1 MITCSSAASNG
12 VNRDIAENQRK
23 HLNAIRAKIE
33 EKADGQKDTHNGIQE
48 QIKMERLLRF
58 RKGCG
63 VRAEQ
68 GCFSLAGSN
77 RSTPFVF
84 YAASCTRK
92 QKRNRT
98 PEQTGA
104 AEYTR
109 CPTVSAFG
117 APGKGVTCCF
127 FPQYLSCLIPTPCSN
142 RKFRTRYLRQN
153 HCVPPDLCFTLDSN
167 VRVLLFLRRNPVI
180 WPHSNAFV
188 LVPRHEYSATALSCL
203 LNFLYFSRFGMELQI
218 FS

>member
-1 MITCSSAASNG
+1 MEFSGSASLLQQVRAAEMITCSSAAPNG

-23 HLNAIRAKIE
+23 HLKAIRAKIE
-33 EKADGQKDTHNGIQE
+33 EKADGQKNAHNGIQK

-68 GCFSLAGSN
+68 GCFPLAGSN

-84 YAASCTRK
+84 YAAPCTRK
-92 QKRNRT
+92 QKRNST
-98 PEQTGA
+98 PEQAGA

-109 CPTVSAFG
+109 YPTVSAFG
-117 APGKGVTCCF
+117 APGKGVTRCF

-142 RKFRTRYLRQN
+142 RKFRTRYLSQN
-153 HCVPPDLCFTLDSN
+153 HCVPPRS
-167 VRVLLFLRRNPVI
+167 LFHLRLRRSCFAFSAAQS
-180 WPHSNAFV
+180 SNLAALERV
-188 LVPRHEYSATALSCL
+188 CSCSAP
-203 LNFLYFSRFGMELQI
+203 
-218 FS
+218 

>member
-1 MITCSSAASNG
+1 MITCSSAAPNG

-23 HLNAIRAKIE
+23 HLKAIRAKIE
-33 EKADGQKDTHNGIQE
+33 EKADGQKDAHNGIQK

-68 GCFSLAGSN
+68 GCFPLAGSN

-92 QKRNRT
+92 QKRNST
-98 PEQTGA
+98 PEQAGA

-109 CPTVSAFG
+109 YPTVSAFG
-117 APGKGVTCCF
+117 APGKGVTRCF

-142 RKFRTRYLRQN
+142 RKFRTRTSVRIIAFR
-153 HCVPPDLCFTLDSN
+153 PDLCFTLDSD
-167 VRVLLFLRRNPVI
+167 VLVLLFLRRNPVI

-203 LNFLYFSRFGMELQI
+203 LNFLYFSRFGVELQI

>member
-1 MITCSSAASNG
+1 
-12 VNRDIAENQRK
+12 
-23 HLNAIRAKIE
+23 
-33 EKADGQKDTHNGIQE
+33 
-48 QIKMERLLRF
+48 MERLLRF

-92 QKRNRT
+92 QKRNST
-98 PEQTGA
+98 PEQAGA

-109 CPTVSAFG
+109 YPTVSAFG
-117 APGKGVTCCF
+117 APGKGVTRCF
-127 FPQYLSCLIPTPCSN
+127 FPQYLSC
-142 RKFRTRYLRQN
+142 
-153 HCVPPDLCFTLDSN
+153 FTLGSN

-188 LVPRHEYSATALSCL
+188 LVPRHGYSATALSGL